1 MIMLRLYRHFPFVK
15 QKDAMQC
22 GIASLSMIC
31 QYYGNKYSIDY
42 LSRLCHTTTEGVS
55 MLGITETA
63 SKLGLLTM
71 TAYVSPSDLLRNDVT
86 LPAIL
91 HWKQNHFVVL
101 YKIKSNTFYI
111 ADPAKGLIKCP
122 FSEFVDKWVSTAING
137 KDKGVAMFI
146 ETTPDFYK
154 KSEDV
159 NNNTES
165 YKFLIHYLGI
175 YQKLFAQII
184 LGLLLGCLLQLILPF
199 LTQSIVDIGIKHN
212 DIGFIWLVLLGELM
226 IV

>member
-91 HWKQNHFVVL
+91 HWKQNQRSIIQSRLVFSLGYGIIVADL
-101 YKIKSNTFYI
+101 FEFRDTI
-111 ADPAKGLIKCP
+111 A
-122 FSEFVDKWVSTAING
+122 
-137 KDKGVAMFI
+137 
-146 ETTPDFYK
+146 
-154 KSEDV
+154 
-159 NNNTES
+159 
-165 YKFLIHYLGI
+165 FLD
-175 YQKLFAQII
+175 
-184 LGLLLGCLLQLILPF
+184 C
-199 LTQSIVDIGIKHN
+199 VC
-212 DIGFIWLVLLGELM
+212 
-226 IV
+226 